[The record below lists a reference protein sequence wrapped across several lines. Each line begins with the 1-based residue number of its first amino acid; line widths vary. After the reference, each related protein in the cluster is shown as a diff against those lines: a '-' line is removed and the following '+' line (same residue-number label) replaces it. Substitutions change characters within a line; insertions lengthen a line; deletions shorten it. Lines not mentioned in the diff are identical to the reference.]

1 MCVCVC
7 VCGVCVFVCVCVCS
21 CVCVC
26 VCVCRHAC
34 TLSHIRLF
42 ATPWTIARQAPL
54 CMGFSRQEYWS
65 RWHFLPQGIFL
76 TQRWK
81 SCPCVLCISQVGS
94 LPAEPSGKSNETIC
108 ISKDWIWQTI
118 FFLQK
123 ILWFSI
129 TNFILSWSHIEINF
143 NLQNLLGCG
152 I

>member
-1 MCVCVC
+1 MSSNRLLEGSESMCVCVC
-7 VCGVCVFVCVCVCS
+7 VCVVCVR
-21 CVCVC
+21 VC
-26 VCVCRHAC
+26 VCVCRHAR

-65 RWHFLPQGIFL
+65 RCHFLPQGIFL

-108 ISKDWIWQTI
+108 ISKDWIWQT
-118 FFLQK
+118 FF
-123 ILWFSI
+123 FSPEDS
-129 TNFILSWSHIEINF
+129 LVF
-143 NLQNLLGCG
+143 NNKFYSLLVTY
-152 I
+152 